1 MGIEIL
7 PYQILLH
14 TVILISKTYLR
25 GKFTQ
30 GLYELIQIKWIQHTG
45 KNNVFVVVWKYNDGN
60 KENKHTNKCTQTYK
74 SM

>member
-7 PYQILLH
+7 PYQLLLH
-14 TVILISKTYLR
+14 TVILISKTYLS
-25 GKFTQ
+25 GKFTK

-60 KENKHTNKCTQTYK
+60 KENKHTNKCTHTYK